1 MVASSNQTFNF
12 TTPLGG
18 VIRGTGASFCFSF
31 DKRQRAKAEDAVAVN
46 DGEEDMFKAAGIA
59 AE

>member
-1 MVASSNQTFNF
+1 MTGDRSQMWGRFDQRQKAK
-12 TTPLGG
+12 LGD
-18 VIRGTGASFCFSF
+18 V
-31 DKRQRAKAEDAVAVN
+31 AVAVN